1 MATMAYK
8 IVFWYQLYFVFR
20 IVRECYNF
28 ATRKTFLS
36 LRIAKNGE
44 YFKNP
49 FTSVIDRDRISPYN
63 INTISSRQVMRI
75 KTILTKGN

>member
-1 MATMAYK
+1 MASMAYK
-8 IVFWYQLYFVFR
+8 IVFYTNSTLSS
-20 IVRECYNF
+20 ELSDKYNF
-28 ATRKTFLS
+28 ATRKTVLS

-49 FTSVIDRDRISPYN
+49 LTPVIDRDKISPYN